1 MKTKHCNEFS
11 LNKLKIS
18 QVKNC
23 QKFDPEQ
30 RGVGFKLG
38 FFWPSGGHSVVELGA
53 RAPVFF
59 GVGLVI
65 ANKIP
70 TFQECSSGW

>member
-1 MKTKHCNEFS
+1 MFQIQLFKSLFQGESKTNKHLTQIDFTR
-11 LNKLKIS
+11 KIQIFRF

-38 FFWPSGGHSVVELGA
+38 FFWLHCSQFTSFLFV
-53 RAPVFF
+53 
-59 GVGLVI
+59 
-65 ANKIP
+65 P
-70 TFQECSSGW
+70 TVLLRLC